1 MARTVKPLTEL
12 EVKRAKPKDKEYS
25 LYDGDGLQLVIKPS
39 GLKSWIYRYKS
50 PVTKK
55 LVKLTLGKYPLI
67 TLKMARNTKTEYYL
81 MLREGKDPRRAK
93 EKQSTLLKDI
103 LSEYLKKL
111 EKELSE
117 NTLKRD
123 RIYIN
128 KDILPT
134 LGDMEVAEI
143 TRYDVI
149 ETLRRLEKRGS
160 LASLNKAMGFL
171 NRFWRYMLSLG
182 LVERNIILDID
193 RSIFKKH
200 KEQNFPHLTDINK
213 IRELYD
219 TIYLY
224 QDVIT
229 RNALLFGMHTFL
241 RAYNIRHLEWS
252 EIDFKTHTISIP
264 AEKMKTRRPHLVPM
278 SVQVEK
284 ILREMETINGDKQ
297 YVFMT
302 ARGKIMSDSTMN
314 KALARL
320 GYKGV
325 QTTHGFRHSASTIL
339 HENIHIH
346 GIRSDVIERQMAH
359 VDNSIRGVYNKALYI
374 EERRE
379 LMEWW
384 SEFLSR

>member
-12 EVKRAKPKDKEYS
+12 EVKKAKPKDKEYS
-25 LYDGDGLQLVIKPS
+25 LYDGDGLQLVIKPT

-55 LVKLTLGKYPLI
+55 VVKLTIGKYPYI
-67 TLKMARNTKTEYYL
+67 TLKNARNTKTEYYL
-81 MLREGKDPRRAK
+81 MLREGKDPRKLK

-134 LGDMEVAEI
+134 LGDMEVSEI
-143 TRYDVI
+143 TRYYVI

-182 LVERNIILDID
+182 LVERNIVLDID

-200 KEQNFPHLTDINK
+200 KEKNFPHLTDINK

-241 RAYNIRHLEWS
+241 RAYNIRYLEWC
-252 EIDFKTHTISIP
+252 EIDFKTHTINIP
-264 AEKMKTRRPHLVPM
+264 AEKMKTRRPHIVPI
-278 SVQVEK
+278 SLQVEK
-284 ILREMETINGDKQ
+284 ILREMELINGDKR
-297 YVFMT
+297 YVFLT
-302 ARGKIMSDSTMN
+302 ARGKVMSDATMN

-320 GYKGV
+320 GYKGI
-325 QTTHGFRHSASTIL
+325 QTAHGFRHSASTIL

-346 GIRSDVIERQMAH
+346 GIRSDVIERQLAH

-379 LMEWW
+379 LMKWW
-384 SEFLSR
+384 SEFLNG